1 MAGGV
6 IHFERLENDVV
17 LVSNW
22 LVLAP
27 WAGRTLLL
35 TLGKYH
41 FRVVISFVLLYHVG
55 FIIRVVS
62 LALPEVL
69 TLDFLALKT
78 FTKII
83 VTPVIDKLRD
93 KLFTYLVSRLVR
105 QNAVRAVISPHMR
118 EIAVLHVL
126 VQFQVPDPILEQ
138 LIVLLE
144 FHFIVHE

>member
-1 MAGGV
+1 M
-6 IHFERLENDVV
+6 
-17 LVSNW
+17 
-22 LVLAP
+22 
-27 WAGRTLLL
+27 LL
-35 TLGKYH
+35 TFGKYH

-55 FIIRVVS
+55 FIIRVS

-69 TLDFLALKT
+69 PLDFLALKT

-83 VTPVIDKLRD
+83 VTPVIHKLRD

-105 QNAVRAVISPHMR
+105 QNAVRAVVSPHMR

-138 LIVLLE
+138 LIVLRE